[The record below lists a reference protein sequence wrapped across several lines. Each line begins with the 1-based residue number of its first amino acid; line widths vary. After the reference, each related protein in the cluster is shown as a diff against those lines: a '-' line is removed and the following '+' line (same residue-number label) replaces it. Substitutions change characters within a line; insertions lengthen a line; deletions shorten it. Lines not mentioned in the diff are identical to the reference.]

1 MRLLSRVS
9 LVFFILFSVLFQT
22 NALANQCL
30 SKGAWVDARN
40 GFCFTFQIDSDGKN
54 RARLEGTYYFPIWTD
69 DTVYQGYS
77 SNVYERDYVSE
88 RKQRTFQVKFT
99 RTSNYN
105 ARHIKGIITYSVD
118 GVVKGSPFA
127 INLSQKTGVDKFYPY
142 LRLNLKGTQFYDSDK
157 YCISSGS
164 CGALPPPPVTKFD
177 DARFEF
183 GRLDS
188 ANCKA
193 SDCTITFNKTY
204 RTTPLVF
211 LMPTID
217 PVNPDSDAPATLSI
231 KNISSTQATFHQEV
245 APQHWNYNLA
255 SKPMSSISYL
265 VVEPGTI
272 TFSDGHKAIAGYLDT
287 KAYQAHGK
295 KSDPKWE
302 SVPYSRFSSHRIGDD
317 DPVVFAQINS
327 STNRWL
333 TAGIDDVNQT
343 SAKFYLELTRV
354 DTNNPPSQPEKI
366 AFLISDEHDG
376 TSNGIN
382 YEFGRISLDDDSGS
396 SKPIL
401 KSCNDMHDLENE
413 YQSLPGIV
421 ASKVTR
427 KGGQGG
433 WLRLCSV
440 KHNGSDDNDY
450 QVGLV
455 VDEDLSLSGS
465 KGWRSHTDEKI
476 GYFAF
481 QVNKLPKFTKNYC
494 SAFPSAVQGWRNSS
508 GSSIEMWNQ
517 SKITNALLEAGQRKV
532 GFGSA
537 QFGNAVKCDG
547 ISCTNDPT
555 KQIVQSKLDDFL
567 ITNSGSDIWNTTK
580 TLTPLSQKSLSIG
593 QSTVTLTAGDY
604 YFNSLNINTHSSLNI
619 QGKVIIHTRYL
630 NLSNNS
636 RINNS
641 GNADNLVIVGYDP
654 TKGSSGQT
662 CPAYGCEMDLSS
674 QSQIK
679 ALIYSEGEVRLSNGS
694 HVYGAVT
701 VRDLHM
707 SGASQITGES
717 QCFSEPELV
726 ITPGSSSGLACTG
739 IPINFKLV
747 DKITKQPVNNYTGT
761 LDVTIPNNSS
771 GDACW
776 LNSDNSC
783 STSLTHDFVAGQMA
797 TYTKSLSSIGLSP
810 VSISASIR
818 GQSNISATGGP
829 YQFVPYGFKIEDKQR
844 VGGGK
849 GQVAFRTFETEVT
862 AVASGAANPRA
873 CQKISD
879 YDGAKSLYASYEQ
892 ITQGN
897 SGWNN
902 ELFLN
907 SYSIKVG
914 SSPLNGT
921 KVNNIAFKNGV
932 AKLTS
937 QYWSAGHIKLH
948 LADADWQPSNQSI
961 PNWKGLQSSID
972 VYVRPFALVSCQD
985 NSGVPNAPFPSGS
998 STGGASFIAAG
1009 NTAYLAVSAI
1019 AWEPSADRNNDG
1031 LIDSSFSGDLCRALS
1046 VSGFD
1051 DEVVYV
1057 NYALESPSNGHNGV
1071 LSVGN
1076 KNSGD
1081 ELSPQPIPADMWLN
1095 GYAYKSLAWSEVG
1108 SIKLWADKPDYLN
1121 GMTVPGY
1128 KTTAGRFYPKYF
1140 QVVNNAVW
1148 DYPGNQSYAYM
1159 NQPFDG
1165 VTFDV
1170 EALSLQLTAVKNY
1183 GYFNPT
1189 ITANFALYE
1198 ANPVFVSR
1206 FHSGTPSKSWAS
1218 ASDKSIGTFTLHENS
1233 PSTNCASELCWAKAS
1248 SVDGYEDGPFNTAVS
1263 ATSTISIDA
1272 VGNNVDPISYHYNG
1286 TPRLLTVQPTIRFGR
1301 AVMDSVGSVAGG
1313 GMNIPLRIEHW
1324 DGTSFVTHEG
1334 DNSTNLA
1341 GINTEGDNRDIWVE
1355 TGATAADVDLSGGGG
1370 VVNGISN
1377 SIQVVQ
1383 TPTDPEVRQQTQV
1396 WLELNSGGNAAPWL
1410 RYRWQDP
1417 NRVEVAGEEDPS
1429 TVVTFGIHRGNDRV
1443 IYRGESGLIGQ
1454 Q

>member
-1 MRLLSRVS
+1 MRLLSRISVV
-9 LVFFILFSVLFQT
+9 LFILFSVLFQT
-22 NALANQCL
+22 KALANQCL
-30 SKGAWVDARN
+30 TKGTEVDARN
-40 GFCFTFQIDSDGKN
+40 GFCFTFQMDSDGSN
-54 RARLEGTYYFPIWTD
+54 RVRLEGSYYFPIWTD
-69 DTVYQGYS
+69 DTSYRGYG
-77 SNVYERDYVSE
+77 SNIYERDYVAE

-99 RTSNYN
+99 RTSNLN
-105 ARHIKGIITYSVD
+105 AYHIKGMITYSVD
-118 GVVKGSPFA
+118 GVTKGSPIA
-127 INLSQKTGVDKFYPY
+127 ISLTQKTGVNKWNPK
-142 LRLNLKGTQFYDSDK
+142 LRLNVIGRQFNDRNK
-157 YCISSGS
+157 YCISSGN
-164 CGALPPPPVTKFD
+164 CGALPAPPVTKFD

-183 GRLDS
+183 GRLNS
-188 ANCKA
+188 ADCKSA
-193 SDCTITFNKTY
+193 DCTITFNKTY

-245 APQHWNYNLA
+245 APQDSSYNLA

-287 KAYQAHGK
+287 KAYQAHDK
-295 KSDPKWE
+295 RSSPKWE
-302 SVPYSRFSSHRIGDD
+302 LVPYSRFSSHRIDGD
-317 DPVVFAQINS
+317 DPVVFAQVNS
-327 STNRWL
+327 PTSRWL
-333 TAGIDDVNQT
+333 TAGVDEVNET
-343 SAKFYLELTRV
+343 NAKFYLELTRV
-354 DTNNPPSQPEKI
+354 DTNNPPFQTEKI
-366 AFLISDEHDG
+366 AFLVSDEHDG
-376 TSNGIN
+376 TSNGIK

-396 SKPIL
+396 STPLL

-421 ASKVTR
+421 ASKITR
-427 KGGQGG
+427 KGGHGG

-440 KHNGSDDNDY
+440 KRDGDDDY

-481 QVNKLPKFTKNYC
+481 QVNKLPKFRKDYC
-494 SAFPSAVQGWRNSS
+494 SAFPSAVQGWKNPS
-508 GSSIEMWNQ
+508 GSRIEMSNN
-517 SKITNALLEAGQRKV
+517 SKITNALLEGGQRKV

-537 QFGNAVKCDG
+537 LFSNAAKCDG
-547 ISCTNDPT
+547 ISCTNDPA

-580 TLTPLSQKSLSIG
+580 TLTPFSQKSLSIG
-593 QSTVTLTAGDY
+593 QSTVTLTAGSY
-604 YFNSLNINTHSSLNI
+604 YFNSLDINNSSSLNI
-619 QGKVIIHTRYL
+619 QGKVIIHTRYFS
-630 NLSNNS
+630 LSNNS

-654 TKGSSGQT
+654 TKGSSGEV
-662 CPAYGCEMDLSS
+662 CPAYGCKMDLSS
-674 QSQIK
+674 QSQVK
-679 ALIYSEGEVRLSNGS
+679 ALIYSEGEVLLSNSS
-694 HVYGAVT
+694 HVYGSVT
-701 VRDLHM
+701 ARKLHM
-707 SGASQITGES
+707 SGTSQITGES

-726 ITPGSSSGLACTG
+726 ITPGSSSGLACAG

-783 STSLTHDFVAGQMA
+783 STSLTHDFVAGQTA

-818 GQSNISATGGP
+818 GKSNISATGGP

-844 VGGGK
+844 VDGGK
-849 GQVAFRTFETEVT
+849 GQVAYRNFETEVT

-879 YDGAKSLYASYEQ
+879 YDGTKSLHASYEQ

-907 SYSIKVG
+907 SYNIKVG

-921 KVNNIAFKNGV
+921 KVNNIAFQNGV

-948 LADADWQPSNQSI
+948 LADANWQPASNPI
-961 PNWKGLQSSID
+961 PNWKGLQSSTD
-972 VYVRPFALVSCQD
+972 MYVRPFALVSCQD

-1009 NTAYLAVSAI
+1009 DIAYLAVSAI
-1019 AWEPSADRNNDG
+1019 AWDANADRNNDG
-1031 LIDSSFSGDLCRALS
+1031 LIDSSFSGDLCRNLP

-1051 DEVVYV
+1051 DETVYV
-1057 NYALESPSNGHNGV
+1057 NYALDSPSNGHNGV
-1071 LSVGN
+1071 LSVGG
-1076 KNSGD
+1076 KSSGD
-1081 ELSPQPIPADMWLN
+1081 ESSPQPIPVDMWFS
-1095 GYAYKSLAWSEVG
+1095 GSAYKSLSWSEVG
-1108 SIKLWADKPDYLN
+1108 SIKLWAEKPNYLN

-1128 KTTAGRFYPKYF
+1128 KTTVGRFYPKYF
-1140 QVVNNAVW
+1140 QVVNSAVW

-1165 VTFDV
+1165 VTFNV
-1170 EALSLQLTAVKNY
+1170 EALNAQASAVKNY
-1183 GYFNPT
+1183 GYFAPQM
-1189 ITANFALYE
+1189 TASFALYE
-1198 ANPVFVSR
+1198 ANPAFVSR

-1218 ASDKSIGTFTLHENS
+1218 ISGKSIGTFNLDEDS
-1233 PSTNCASELCWAKAS
+1233 PSTNCASELCWAKAAS
-1248 SVDGYEDGPFNTAVS
+1248 ADGYEDGPFNTVGGTDS
-1263 ATSTISIDA
+1263 KISIDA
-1272 VGNNVDPISYHYNG
+1272 AGSNSDPIDYQPNRNA
-1286 TPRLLTVQPTIRFGR
+1286 RLLTVQPIVRFGR
-1301 AVMDSVGSVAGG
+1301 AVMDSLGGVVGD
-1313 GMNIPLRIEHW
+1313 GMNIPFRIEHW
-1324 DGTSFVTHEG
+1324 SGANFATHDG
-1334 DNSTNLA
+1334 DNTTNIRGVNIESA
-1341 GINTEGDNRDIWVE
+1341 NRDIWVE
-1355 TGATAADVDLSGGGG
+1355 PGSTAVNVALSGGGG
-1370 VVNGISN
+1370 VVNGVSN
-1377 SIQVVQ
+1377 SMRVAKV
-1383 TPTDPEVRQQTQV
+1383 PTAPEDSEVRQQTQV
-1396 WLELNSGGNAAPWL
+1396 WLELSSGGNAAPWL

-1443 IYRGESGLIGQ
+1443 IYRGENGLIGQ
-1454 Q
+1454 

>member
-1 MRLLSRVS
+1 MQRLSRISVV
-9 LVFFILFSVLFQT
+9 LFILFSVLFQT
-22 NALANQCL
+22 KVLANQCL
-30 SKGAWVDARN
+30 SKGASVDARN
-40 GFCFTFQIDSDGKN
+40 SFCFTFQIDSDGRN
-54 RARLEGTYYFPIWTD
+54 RARLEGRYYFPIWTD
-69 DTVYQGYS
+69 DTSYQGYT
-77 SNVYERDYVSE
+77 SNIYDRDYVTE

-105 ARHIKGIITYSVD
+105 SRYIKGKITYSVD
-118 GVVKGSPFA
+118 GVAKGSPVT
-127 INLSQKTGVDKFYPY
+127 INLSQKTGVDKFSPY
-142 LRLNLKGTQFYDSDK
+142 LRLNLQGTQFNDSDK
-157 YCISSGS
+157 YCISSGN
-164 CGALPPPPVTKFD
+164 CGVLPVPPVTKFD

-245 APQHWNYNLA
+245 APQHWDYNLA

-295 KSDPKWE
+295 KSNPKWE

-317 DPVVFAQINS
+317 SPVVFAQINS

-396 SKPIL
+396 SKPLL

-427 KGGQGG
+427 KGGQGS

-440 KHNGSDDNDY
+440 KHNGSDDDEY

-481 QVNKLPKFTKNYC
+481 QVNKLPQFTKNYC
-494 SAFPSAVQGWRNSS
+494 SAFPSAVQGWKNSS
-508 GSSIEMWNQ
+508 GSRIEMSNN
-517 SKITNALLEAGQRKV
+517 SKITNALLEGGQRKV

-537 QFGNAVKCDG
+537 QFSNAAKCDG
-547 ISCTNDPT
+547 ISCTNDPS

-580 TLTPLSQKSLSIG
+580 TLTPISQKSLSIG

-604 YFNSLNINTHSSLNI
+604 YFNSLDINNSSSLNI
-619 QGKVIIHTRYL
+619 QGKVIIHTRYFS
-630 NLSNNS
+630 LSNNS
-636 RINNS
+636 KINNV
-641 GNADNLVIVGYDP
+641 GNADDLVIVGYDP
-654 TKGSSGQT
+654 TKGSSGQV
-662 CPAYGCEMDLSS
+662 CPPAGCKIDLSS
-674 QSQIK
+674 QSLIK
-679 ALIYSEGEVRLSNGS
+679 ALIYSEGEVRLSNSS

-701 VRDLHM
+701 TRQLYM
-707 SGASQITGES
+707 SGSSQITGES

-726 ITPGSSSGLACTG
+726 ITPGSSSGLACAG
-739 IPINFKLV
+739 IPITFKLV

-761 LDVTIPNNSS
+761 LDVTIPNNGS

-783 STSLTHDFVAGQMA
+783 STSLTHDFVAGQTA

-818 GQSNISATGGP
+818 GQSNINATGGP

-844 VGGGK
+844 VDGGK
-849 GQVAFRTFETEVT
+849 GQVAYRNFETEVT

-879 YDGAKSLYASYEQ
+879 YDGTKSLHASYEQ

-907 SYSIKVG
+907 SYNIKVG

-921 KVNNIAFKNGV
+921 KVNNIAFQNGV

-948 LADADWQPSNQSI
+948 LADADWQPTNQSI
-961 PNWKGLQSSID
+961 PNWKGLQSSTD

-1009 NTAYLAVSAI
+1009 ETAYLAVSAI
-1019 AWEPSADRNNDG
+1019 AWQSNADTNSDG
-1031 LIDSSFSGDLCRALS
+1031 LIDSSFSGNLCNANP

-1051 DEVVYV
+1051 DETVYV
-1057 NYALESPSNGHNGV
+1057 NYSLDSPSNRHNGV
-1071 LSVGN
+1071 LTVGG
-1076 KNSGD
+1076 KSSGD
-1081 ELSPQPIPADMWLN
+1081 ESSPQPIPVDMWSN

-1108 SIKLWADKPDYLN
+1108 SIKLWTDKPNYLN

-1128 KTTAGRFYPKYF
+1128 KATVGRFYPKYF
-1140 QVVNNAVW
+1140 QVVNSAVW
-1148 DYPGNQSYAYM
+1148 DYPDNQSYAYM
-1159 NQPFDG
+1159 NQPFEG
-1165 VTFDV
+1165 VSFNV
-1170 EALSLQLTAVKNY
+1170 EALSAQGSAVKNY
-1183 GYFNPT
+1183 GYFEPT

-1198 ANPVFVSR
+1198 ATPAFANR
-1206 FHSGTPSKSWAS
+1206 FYSGTPSKSWAS
-1218 ASDKSIGTFTLHENS
+1218 ILGKSIGTFTLDENS
-1233 PSTNCASELCWAKAS
+1233 PSTNCASELCWAKA
-1248 SVDGYEDGPFNTAVS
+1248 VPADGYEDGPFNTAGGTGS
-1263 ATSTISIDA
+1263 SISIDA
-1272 VGNNVDPISYHYNG
+1272 LGSNTDPVDYQQNRDA
-1286 TPRLLTVQPTIRFGR
+1286 RLLTIQPIIRFGR
-1301 AVMDSVGSVAGG
+1301 AVIDSVGGVAGG

-1324 DGTSFVTHEG
+1324 TGTSFATHEG
-1334 DNSTNLA
+1334 DNTTNLA

-1355 TGATAADVDLSGGGG
+1355 TGATAADVNLSGGGG

-1377 SIQVVQ
+1377 SIQVAQ
-1383 TPTDPEVRQQTQV
+1383 SNPIRQQTQL
-1396 WLELNSGGNAAPWL
+1396 WLELNRGGNAAPWL

-1454 Q
+1454 